1 MLKYTTIN
9 DDEGYT
15 YKCYHHENEYFNF
28 TMVVTIPPIFLNENK
43 GYVGFKILPAVNIKG
58 IDLIKFKE
66 VIDDFKYSH
75 NMMDCSVDSYIAL
88 FNKDDYLLDVMIHD
102 IELLINNLFNLFN
115 GGNFMIKIIKP
126 KQSQQGQFV
135 LKVLHYGNAKDLLKM
150 SSRLHRILLYYVWC
164 SLLL

>member
-1 MLKYTTIN
+1 
-9 DDEGYT
+9 
-15 YKCYHHENEYFNF
+15 
-28 TMVVTIPPIFLNENK
+28 
-43 GYVGFKILPAVNIKG
+43 
-58 IDLIKFKE
+58 
-66 VIDDFKYSH
+66 
-75 NMMDCSVDSYIAL
+75 MMDCSVDSYIAL